1 VVAMEMILE
10 IECKK
15 IYQKL
20 SASSMMIKVQVIIL
34 GHLGLVLHLI
44 MNLDRLLPADLEAAI
59 AELDRFKNR
68 TIQVVILET
77 LILIILHK

>member
-1 VVAMEMILE
+1 MILE

-20 SASSMMIKVQVIIL
+20 SASSMMTKVQVIIL

-59 AELDRFKNR
+59 VELDRFKNR

>member
-1 VVAMEMILE
+1 MILE

-20 SASSMMIKVQVIIL
+20 SASSMMTKAQVIIL

-59 AELDRFKNR
+59 VELDRFKNR